1 MIIQDLFSK
10 DINRS
15 INGVVK
21 VQDASDDSVRQEL
34 DEYVV
39 TRELRGHFSRFF
51 DSYERAIDEPTD
63 KIGVWISGFFG
74 SGKSHFLKMLSYL
87 LQNDE
92 VAGKPAID
100 YFEDK
105 ISDPMVAS
113 KMRRCCNVPT
123 EAILFNIDSKG
134 GHWKEGD
141 TLRTALLRAFERV
154 FFEHLGFFGEDLK
167 LARLER
173 HIDSKGKT
181 QEFRAAYERISG
193 GNWLED
199 RESYSY

>member
-51 DSYERAIDEPTD
+51 DSYERAIDESTD

-74 SGKSHFLKMLSYL
+74 
-87 LQNDE
+87 
-92 VAGKPAID
+92 
-100 YFEDK
+100 
-105 ISDPMVAS
+105 
-113 KMRRCCNVPT
+113 
-123 EAILFNIDSKG
+123 
-134 GHWKEGD
+134 
-141 TLRTALLRAFERV
+141 AFV
-154 FFEHLGFFGEDLK
+154 SSCG
-167 LARLER
+167 
-173 HIDSKGKT
+173 
-181 QEFRAAYERISG
+181 
-193 GNWLED
+193 
-199 RESYSY
+199 